1 MESFKRCHG
10 SCCLELPYQEEGK
23 SSGLGA
29 ALFFC
34 PFKAGPATMELAV
47 FFIRVKYGSSV
58 TFSCSNQRQRPGT
71 RIHGLGNRVHQ
82 VILLLSSALRGH
94 GDRRWSVGWP
104 GRCLQPWTLS
114 HKLGFSRNDA
124 FKSWSPSEAIVQILQ
139 TFSEFPVA
147 S

>member
-34 PFKAGPATMELAV
+34 PFKAGPATIELAV
-47 FFIRVKYGSSV
+47 FFIRVKYGSFV

-82 VILLLSSALRGH
+82 VIFLLSSALRGH
-94 GDRRWSVGWP
+94 GVGDGQLAGLVGACNP
-104 GRCLQPWTLS
+104 GL
-114 HKLGFSRNDA
+114 
-124 FKSWSPSEAIVQILQ
+124 
-139 TFSEFPVA
+139 
-147 S
+147 